1 MWIKK
6 SFAEIPTNKHTLEVV
21 EDLITTGSITDI
33 SLEIDDIGTENE
45 YVKIMFKNK
54 KRGSQYLRNGVERTV
69 NRYIINT
76 ELEENILLELI
87 KWYEETREKN
97 TFSNSDYID
106 FKLREMNNNKIT
118 ELKKIIEVKED
129 ENRELNAIIDRLTE
143 DNEEL
148 KEKFDASII
157 IIKSL
162 MNRIYA
168 RNVTI
173 RTAQKLHDRIIYCDT
188 DSIHLIGTEIPNNEK
203 GD

>member
-1 MWIKK
+1 M
-6 SFAEIPTNKHTLEVV
+6 
-21 EDLITTGSITDI
+21 
-33 SLEIDDIGTENE
+33 
-45 YVKIMFKNK
+45 
-54 KRGSQYLRNGVERTV
+54 

-76 ELEENILLELI
+76 ELEYNILFELI
-87 KWYEETREKN
+87 KWYEETTEKMA
-97 TFSNSDYID
+97 FSNSDYID

-129 ENRELNAIIDRLTE
+129 ENRELNAIIDRLSE

-173 RTAQKLHDRIIYCDT
+173 RTAQKLYDRIIYCDT
-188 DSIHLIGTEIPNNEK
+188 DSIHLVDTEIPEK
-203 GD
+203 DNRSKRRRKQGT

>member
-1 MWIKK
+1 M
-6 SFAEIPTNKHTLEVV
+6 
-21 EDLITTGSITDI
+21 
-33 SLEIDDIGTENE
+33 
-45 YVKIMFKNK
+45 
-54 KRGSQYLRNGVERTV
+54 

-87 KWYEETREKN
+87 KWYEETIEKN
-97 TFSNSDYID
+97 TFSNYDYID

-129 ENRELNAIIDRLTE
+129 ENRELNAIIDRLSE

-162 MNRIYA
+162 MNRI
-168 RNVTI
+168 
-173 RTAQKLHDRIIYCDT
+173 
-188 DSIHLIGTEIPNNEK
+188 NEK

>member
-1 MWIKK
+1 M
-6 SFAEIPTNKHTLEVV
+6 
-21 EDLITTGSITDI
+21 
-33 SLEIDDIGTENE
+33 
-45 YVKIMFKNK
+45 
-54 KRGSQYLRNGVERTV
+54 

-87 KWYEETREKN
+87 KWYEETMEKN

-129 ENRELNAIIDRLTE
+129 ENRELNAIIDRLSE
-143 DNEEL
+143 DNVEL

-173 RTAQKLHDRIIYCDT
+173 RTTQKLYDRIIYCDT
-188 DSIHLIGTEIPNNEK
+188 DSIHLVGTEIPET
-203 GD
+203 DIHESR

>member
-1 MWIKK
+1 
-6 SFAEIPTNKHTLEVV
+6 
-21 EDLITTGSITDI
+21 
-33 SLEIDDIGTENE
+33 
-45 YVKIMFKNK
+45 
-54 KRGSQYLRNGVERTV
+54 VERTV

-87 KWYEETREKN
+87 KWYEETMEKN

-129 ENRELNAIIDRLTE
+129 ENRELNAIIDRLSE
-143 DNEEL
+143 DNVEL

-173 RTAQKLHDRIIYCDT
+173 RTTQKLYDRIIYCDT
-188 DSIHLIGTEIPNNEK
+188 DSIHLVGTEIPET
-203 GD
+203 DIHESR